1 MYRSFSTTNYIEHGS
16 FTLTG
21 ADTIKMDILSHLYT
35 DVDERIMMP
44 GWGTIIPRLP
54 FEPMT
59 TELVDTLYDDVV
71 RVVSYDPRVTLGSV
85 IITPVPDTHTLLV
98 EILFTINETLIEE
111 SLFVVI
117 DTGTDG

>member
-59 TELVDTLYDDVV
+59 TELVDALYDDVV

-85 IITPVPDTHTLLV
+85 IITPVPDTHTILV